1 VLATELHEVV
11 EALVVGQAGFPLAAA
26 ELNPTMN
33 SYEEAGLFS
42 VDDTELVEHTVES
55 EHLYS
60 GAILNLR
67 RDTVQLANGRQARR
81 EVVEHVQSV
90 AAVPLLDDG
99 RVMLVEQWRYPVEQA
114 LLEIPAGII
123 DPGEQAAAAM
133 QRELQEEIGH
143 AAGQLELLFSVYLAP
158 GYSQELIHIF
168 LAQDLQPAEAVPDA
182 DELIR
187 VKQVSFEDAVA
198 ACLRG
203 ELTDAKTVVGL
214 LAVAAR
220 RQLG

>member
-1 VLATELHEVV
+1 M
-11 EALVVGQAGFPLAAA
+11 AA
-26 ELNPTMN
+26 NYHYTMSN
-33 SYEEAGLFS
+33 YEQTSSFS
-42 VDDTELVEHTVES
+42 VDDGGLAEHTVES

-67 RDTVQLANGRQARR
+67 RDTVRLANGRQASR
-81 EVVEHVQSV
+81 EVVEHVESA

-99 RVMLVEQWRYPVEQA
+99 RVVLVEQWRHPVGRA

-123 DPGEQAAAAM
+123 DPGEQPAEAM
-133 QRELQEEIGH
+133 RRELTEETGY
-143 AAGQLELLFSVYLAP
+143 AAGRLELLFSTYLAP

-168 LAQDLQPAEAVPDA
+168 LAEDLQPAEAAPDD
-182 DELIR
+182 DEIIR
-187 VKQVSFEDAVA
+187 VKKVPFEDAVA

-214 LAVAAR
+214 LAVAAC
-220 RQLG
+220 RQSE